1 MVRFRKISPEYVS
14 CYIYCGRFYVK
25 NDPLKCKIIQEEK
38 MEQVKR
44 LQTTTRPVN
53 KNKSNIK
60 HMAMIGMMGA
70 LSTILMLFD
79 FPVPLA
85 PTFAKMDFSELPIIL
100 YGFMY
105 GPLAGITTAVVKII
119 LNFVLNGTDTM
130 GVGELANLIGSV
142 SYLLPSVLIYRKQKG
157 KKGAVTGLIIG
168 TLFTSV
174 SAIFGNMCLVF
185 PAYAKLYG
193 MSVDAIISMGKA
205 VNPMVHDMF
214 SFMLFSMFPFN
225 LIKFGTVSIIVF
237 FVYKKLSAVIHR
249 YAD

>member
-1 MVRFRKISPEYVS
+1 
-14 CYIYCGRFYVK
+14 
-25 NDPLKCKIIQEEK
+25 

-60 HMAMIGMMGA
+60 HMSMIGMMGA

-100 YGFMY
+100 CGFMY

-157 KKGAVTGLIIG
+157 KKRCSHRTYYRNIVYFCFCNFWKYVSGISGLCEA
-168 TLFTSV
+168 LWNV
-174 SAIFGNMCLVF
+174 C
-185 PAYAKLYG
+185 
-193 MSVDAIISMGKA
+193 
-205 VNPMVHDMF
+205 
-214 SFMLFSMFPFN
+214 
-225 LIKFGTVSIIVF
+225 
-237 FVYKKLSAVIHR
+237 
-249 YAD
+249 